1 MNEFDENAAARFINA
16 SLEKELGV
24 TYPDD
29 ELINII
35 DMVWDWYDENGFT
48 DVDFDDDV
56 EEEDD
61 VVAEKIAA
69 YVKKLLAKD
78 AESPVDPAHIRAI
91 VDAEIRYENSLDPL
105 A

>member
-16 SLEKELGV
+16 SLDKKFGL

-29 ELINII
+29 EIINII
-35 DMVWDWYDENGFT
+35 DMIWDWYDDNGFT
-48 DVDFDDDV
+48 DIDFDD
-56 EEEDD
+56 EAEEDENA
-61 VVAEKIAA
+61 VAERITA

-78 AESPVDPAHIRAI
+78 TESPVEADHIRAI
-91 VDAEIRYENSLDPL
+91 VDAEIEYENSLDPL